1 MVRFFRFL
9 ASANETADESMS
21 RPGRILIGEAYEQST
36 PHREMAEQSFGDSA
50 IDWQAATPSWG
61 ALFFGIVLPV
71 MGVLVALAA
80 IAVALYPT

>member
-1 MVRFFRFL
+1 MTNMMQDQKNAAAFPPL
-9 ASANETADESMS
+9 PAPLET
-21 RPGRILIGEAYEQST
+21 ILDFQQST
-36 PHREMAEQSFGDSA
+36 PPREMAEQSFGDSA